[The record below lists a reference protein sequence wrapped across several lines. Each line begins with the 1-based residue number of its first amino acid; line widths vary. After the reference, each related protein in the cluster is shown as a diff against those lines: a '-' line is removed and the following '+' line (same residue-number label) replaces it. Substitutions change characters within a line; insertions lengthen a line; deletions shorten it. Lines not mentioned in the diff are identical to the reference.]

1 MNTQSEKAA
10 SFNENFKT
18 RTNRQHAFSFA
29 ACVHCG
35 TCNDS
40 CHYYLA
46 SGDPEMTPAA
56 KMDKL
61 RQVYKAQNDW
71 LGKLLPGWVGAKEIE
86 TDEELEE
93 LKDIVFGSCTGC
105 RRCTVNCPFGVDT
118 AILVGL
124 ARSCL
129 VDEQF
134 APEGILTVMNN
145 QWETGNQMA
154 IAHEEYIETLKWI
167 EEELQAEWGD
177 SEYTIPIDNKDADF
191 VYVVNPRE
199 IKYDPRSLHAAF
211 KIFYVADLNW
221 TMGSSGW
228 DNTNFGLFSGKVDL
242 GGHMGNLAYTH
253 AKELGVKR
261 MVISEC
267 GHGLRSTKWEAP
279 NWGKAN
285 PLPFEVISLLELMVE
300 LINTGKIILDPSRNP
315 HPITYHD
322 PCNLSRSCGITEE
335 PRFCLKRACLDFREM
350 TPNRTD
356 SYCCTGGGGAMS
368 MSEYAQKRLE
378 VATVKAEQIR
388 ESGVAICATACH
400 NCVDGLSDLIKKYD
414 LKYDFPDG
422 KTEPISVPTVGEIV
436 ANAIVIPKE
445 LPKTARE
452 IRDEIKGKKILVID
466 DEPDFVAF
474 IQALLED
481 NDFKVITSTTG
492 PAGLEKAKSEK
503 PDLITLDI
511 SMPGKSG
518 VQIYRNIRSNPE
530 TARIPVFI
538 VTGVVEFRQ
547 LMYQKTVQAPEGF
560 LRKPIDNDVFLATI
574 NRILEKTISIGTK
587 GSHKPI

>member
-1 MNTQSEKAA
+1 MHKQSEKAA
-10 SFNENFKT
+10 SFNKNFKA

-40 CHYYLA
+40 CHYYVA
-46 SGDPEMTPAA
+46 TGEPEMTPAA
-56 KMDKL
+56 KMDKI

-71 LGKLLPGWVGAKEIE
+71 LGKIVPGWVGAKEIQ

-129 VDEQF
+129 VDEGI
-134 APEGILTVMNN
+134 APEGILHVMKD
-145 QWETGNQMA
+145 QWEIGNQMG
-154 IAHEEYIETLKWI
+154 ITDEEYIETLDWI
-167 EEELQAEWGD
+167 EEELQEEFED
-177 SEYTIPIDNKDADF
+177 PDYKIPMDKEGADF

-199 IKYDPRSLHAAF
+199 IKYDPRSLQAAF
-211 KIFYVADLNW
+211 KIFYVAGLNW

-228 DNTNFGLFSGKVDL
+228 DNTNFGLFSGKADL
-242 GGHMGNLAYTH
+242 GGHMGNLAYDH
-253 AKELGVKR
+253 AKKLGVKQ

-285 PLPFEVISLLELMVE
+285 PLPFEIISLLELMVD

-315 HPITYHD
+315 HPVTYHD
-322 PCNLSRSCGITEE
+322 PCNLSRSCGMTEE
-335 PRFCLKRACLDFREM
+335 PRFSLKRACLDFREM
-350 TPNRTD
+350 TPNRAD

-368 MSEYAQKRLE
+368 MSEYTGRRLE

-388 ESGVAICATACH
+388 ETGAAICATACH
-400 NCVDGLSDLIKKYD
+400 NCVDGLSDLIKEYEVKFEY
-414 LKYDFPDG
+414 PDG
-422 KTEPISVPTVGEIV
+422 KLKPVTVPNVCELV
-436 ANAIVIPKE
+436 AEAIVIPKE
-445 LPKTARE
+445 VPKTAKQIAE
-452 IRDEIKGKKILVID
+452 EIKGKKILVVD
-466 DEPDFVAF
+466 DEPDFVTF
-474 IQALLED
+474 LQTLLED
-481 NDFKVITSTTG
+481 NDFEVITATSG
-492 PAGLEKAKSEK
+492 AAGLEKARSEK
-503 PDLITLDI
+503 PDLITLDVT
-511 SMPGKSG
+511 MPGKSG
-518 VQIYRNIRSNPE
+518 VQVYRDIRSDPDISH
-530 TARIPVFI
+530 IPICI

-560 LRKPIDNDVFLATI
+560 LRKPIDNDVFLATV
-574 NRILEKTISIGTK
+574 NRVLEKTVRNDRT
-587 GSHKPI
+587 

>member
-1 MNTQSEKAA
+1 MQKQSEKAA
-10 SFNENFKT
+10 SFNKNFKA

-40 CHYYLA
+40 CHYYVA
-46 SGDPEMTPAA
+46 TGEPEMTPAA

-71 LGKLLPGWVGAKEIE
+71 LGKIVPGWVGAKEMQ

-129 VDEQF
+129 VDEGI
-134 APEGILTVMNN
+134 APEGILHVMKD
-145 QWETGNQMA
+145 QWEIGNQMG
-154 IAHEEYIETLKWI
+154 ITDEEYIETLDWI
-167 EEELQAEWGD
+167 EEELQEEFED
-177 SEYTIPIDNKDADF
+177 PDYKIPMDKEGADF

-199 IKYDPRSLHAAF
+199 IKYDPRSLQAAF
-211 KIFYVADLNW
+211 KIFYVAGLNW

-228 DNTNFGLFSGKVDL
+228 DNTNFGLFSGKADL
-242 GGHMGNLAYTH
+242 GGHMGNLAYDH
-253 AKELGVKR
+253 AKKLGVKQ

-285 PLPFEVISLLELMVE
+285 PLPFEMISLLELMVD

-315 HPITYHD
+315 HPVTYHD
-322 PCNLSRSCGITEE
+322 PCNLSRSCGMTEE

-350 TPNRTD
+350 TPNRAD

-368 MSEYAQKRLE
+368 MSEYAGRRLE

-388 ESGVAICATACH
+388 ETGAAICATACH
-400 NCVDGLSDLIKKYD
+400 NCVDGLSDLIKKYEV
-414 LKYDFPDG
+414 KYEYPDG
-422 KTEPISVPTVGEIV
+422 KLKPVTAPNVCELV
-436 ANAIVIPKE
+436 AEAIVIPKE
-445 LPKTARE
+445 VPKTAKE
-452 IRDEIKGKKILVID
+452 IAEEIKGKKILVVD
-466 DEPDFVAF
+466 DEPDFVTF
-474 IQALLED
+474 LQTLLED
-481 NDFKVITSTTG
+481 NDYEVITATSG
-492 PAGLEKAKSEK
+492 AAGLEKARSEK
-503 PDLITLDI
+503 PDLITLDVT
-511 SMPGKSG
+511 MPGKSG
-518 VQIYRNIRSNPE
+518 VQVYRDIRSDPDISH
-530 TARIPVFI
+530 IPI
-538 VTGVVEFRQ
+538 CIITGVVEFRQ

-560 LRKPIDNDVFLATI
+560 LRKPIDNDVFLATV
-574 NRILEKTISIGTK
+574 NRVLEKAVRNDRT
-587 GSHKPI
+587 

>member
-1 MNTQSEKAA
+1 MQKQSEKAA
-10 SFNENFKT
+10 SFNKNFKA

-40 CHYYLA
+40 CHYYVA
-46 SGDPEMTPAA
+46 TGEPEMTPAA
-56 KMDKL
+56 KMDKI

-71 LGKLLPGWVGAKEIE
+71 LGKIVPGWVGAKEMQ

-129 VDEQF
+129 VDEGI
-134 APEGILTVMNN
+134 APEGILHVMKD
-145 QWETGNQMA
+145 QWEIGNQMG
-154 IAHEEYIETLKWI
+154 ITDEEYIETLDWI
-167 EEELQAEWGD
+167 EEELQEEFED
-177 SEYTIPIDNKDADF
+177 PDYKIPMDKEGADF

-199 IKYDPRSLHAAF
+199 IKYDPRSLQAAF
-211 KIFYVADLNW
+211 KIFYVAGLNW

-228 DNTNFGLFSGKVDL
+228 DNTNFGLFSGKADL
-242 GGHMGNLAYTH
+242 GGHMGNLAYDH
-253 AKELGVKR
+253 AKKLGVKQ

-285 PLPFEVISLLELMVE
+285 PLPFEIISILELMVD

-315 HPITYHD
+315 HPVTYHD
-322 PCNLSRSCGITEE
+322 PCNLSRSCGMTEE
-335 PRFCLKRACLDFREM
+335 PRFSLKRACLDFREM
-350 TPNRTD
+350 TPNRAD

-368 MSEYAQKRLE
+368 MSEYTGRRLE

-388 ESGVAICATACH
+388 ETGAAICATACH
-400 NCVDGLSDLIKKYD
+400 NCVDGLSDLIKEYEVKFEY
-414 LKYDFPDG
+414 PDG
-422 KTEPISVPTVGEIV
+422 KLKPVTVPNVCELV
-436 ANAIVIPKE
+436 AEAIVIPKE
-445 LPKTARE
+445 VPKTAKQIAE
-452 IRDEIKGKKILVID
+452 EIKGKKILVVD
-466 DEPDFVAF
+466 DEPDFVTF
-474 IQALLED
+474 LQTLLED
-481 NDFKVITSTTG
+481 NDFEVITATSG
-492 PAGLEKAKSEK
+492 AAGLEKARSEK
-503 PDLITLDI
+503 PDLITLDVT
-511 SMPGKSG
+511 MPGKSG
-518 VQIYRNIRSNPE
+518 VQVYRDIRSDPDISH
-530 TARIPVFI
+530 IPICI

-560 LRKPIDNDVFLATI
+560 LRKPIDNDVFLATV
-574 NRILEKTISIGTK
+574 NRILEKSARNDKT
-587 GSHKPI
+587 